1 MGSPP
6 GWRRF
11 RRMLATTALMASS
24 AAVSG
29 PQQPFPAAAGG
40 SSSRAQSTVRQ
51 LCPATLD
58 PKAYDK
64 TGYRML
70 RPGYGDWV
78 FRDMVELRRS
88 DEHTSELQ
96 SLMRISY
103 AVFCLKEKTQ
113 HTFSRLPH

>member
-78 FRDMVELRRS
+78 FRDMVELR
-88 DEHTSELQ
+88 HTVPVDAMRARYFHRIAAELKAKGVQ
-96 SLMRISY
+96 DRKR
-103 AVFCLKEKTQ
+103 VV
-113 HTFSRLPH
+113 